1 MDKEDL
7 KRLAENPE
15 FIQSIYNYCDRWCE
29 RCPFTARC
37 LNFAMDSEELVDQEG
52 HDINNEA
59 FWQKL
64 TETFQMTLELLHEAA
79 EKEGIDLESID
90 AKEFEEQDSFNKELA
105 KNHHCSRAAKLYS
118 EMVDD
123 WFDSAKDIFGYEDDE
138 PDLAVS
144 VDRGDV
150 DPAEEMSDF
159 GEAVEVVR
167 WYQHLIYVKLMRAIR
182 GELDERL
189 EVLDEFPKDS
199 DGSAKVALIGLDRSI
214 AAWGE
219 IRNLFPHRDN
229 DILDTLVHLEQ
240 LRRNVE
246 NAFPEARAFIRPGFD
261 KIDLNS

>member
-1 MDKEDL
+1 MNKEDL

-29 RCPFTARC
+29 RCPFTSRC
-37 LNFAMDSEELVDQEG
+37 LNFAMDSEDFGDQEAR
-52 HDINNEA
+52 DINNEA

-90 AKEFEEQDSFNKELA
+90 AKEFEEQDRLNNELA

-123 WFDSAKDIFGYEDDE
+123 WFDSAQEIYGQEDDE
-138 PDLAVS
+138 PDLEVPAE
-144 VDRGDV
+144 RGDV
-150 DPAEEMSDF
+150 DPAEALSDF

-189 EVLDEFPKDS
+189 EPPDEFPKDS

-246 NAFPEARAFIRPGFD
+246 KAFPEARSFIRPGFD

>member
-29 RCPFTARC
+29 RCPFTSRC
-37 LNFAMDSEELVDQEG
+37 LNFAMDSEEFGDQEA
-52 HDINNEA
+52 HDIDNEA
-59 FWQKL
+59 FWQRL

-79 EKEGIDLESID
+79 EEEGIDLESID
-90 AKEFEEQDSFNKELA
+90 AKEFEEQDRLNKELA
-105 KNHHCSRAAKLYS
+105 KNHQCSRAAKLYS

-123 WFDSAKDIFGYEDDE
+123 WFDSAKDIFGHEDDE
-138 PDLAVS
+138 PDLEVS
-144 VDRGDV
+144 ADMGDV
-150 DPAEEMSDF
+150 DPAEEISDF

-189 EVLDEFPKDS
+189 EILDEFPKDS
-199 DGSAKVALIGLDRSI
+199 DGSAKVALIALDRSI

-229 DILDTLVHLEQ
+229 DILDILVHLEQ
-240 LRRNVE
+240 LRRNAE
-246 NAFPEARAFIRPGFD
+246 KAFPEARAFIRPGFD

>member
-29 RCPFTARC
+29 RCPFTSRC
-37 LNFAMDSEELVDQEG
+37 LNFAMDSEEFGDQEA

-59 FWQKL
+59 FWQRL

-79 EKEGIDLESID
+79 EEEGIDLESID
-90 AKEFEEQDSFNKELA
+90 AKEFEEQDRLNKELA
-105 KNHHCSRAAKLYS
+105 KNHQCSRAAKLYS

-123 WFDSAKDIFGYEDDE
+123 WFDSAKDIFGHEDDE
-138 PDLAVS
+138 PDLEVS
-144 VDRGDV
+144 ADIGDV
-150 DPAEEMSDF
+150 DPAEEISDF

-189 EVLDEFPKDS
+189 EILDEFPKDS
-199 DGSAKVALIGLDRSI
+199 DGSAKVALIALDRSI

-229 DILDTLVHLEQ
+229 DILDILVHLEQ
-240 LRRNVE
+240 LRSNAE
-246 NAFPEARAFIRPGFD
+246 KAFPEARAFIRPGFD

>member
-29 RCPFTARC
+29 RCPFTSRC
-37 LNFAMDSEELVDQEG
+37 LNFAMDSEEFGDQEA
-52 HDINNEA
+52 HDIDNEA
-59 FWQKL
+59 FWQRL

-79 EKEGIDLESID
+79 EEEGIDLESID
-90 AKEFEEQDSFNKELA
+90 AKEFEEQERVNKELA
-105 KNHHCSRAAKLYS
+105 KNHQCSRTAKLYS

-123 WFDSAKDIFGYEDDE
+123 WFDSAKDIFGHEDDE
-138 PDLAVS
+138 SDLEVS
-144 VDRGDV
+144 ADMGDV
-150 DPAEEMSDF
+150 DPAEEISDF
-159 GEAVEVVR
+159 GESVEVVR

-199 DGSAKVALIGLDRSI
+199 DGSAKVALIALDRSI

-219 IRNLFPHRDN
+219 IRNLFPHRNN
-229 DILDTLVHLEQ
+229 DILDILVHLEQ
-240 LRRNVE
+240 LRRNTE
-246 NAFPEARAFIRPGFD
+246 KAFPEARAFIRPGFD

>member
-29 RCPFTARC
+29 RCPFTSRC
-37 LNFAMDSEELVDQEG
+37 LNFAMDSEEFGDQEA

-59 FWQKL
+59 FWQRL

-79 EKEGIDLESID
+79 EEEGIDLESID
-90 AKEFEEQDSFNKELA
+90 AKEFEEQEKLNKELA
-105 KNHHCSRAAKLYS
+105 KNHQCSRAAKLYS

-123 WFDSAKDIFGYEDDE
+123 WFDSAQDIFGHEDDE
-138 PDLAVS
+138 PDLEVS
-144 VDRGDV
+144 ADMGDV
-150 DPAEEMSDF
+150 DPAEGISDF

-189 EVLDEFPKDS
+189 EILDEFPKDS
-199 DGSAKVALIGLDRSI
+199 DGSAKVALIALDRSI

-219 IRNLFPHRDN
+219 IRNLFPHRNN
-229 DILDTLVHLEQ
+229 DILDILVHLEQ
-240 LRRNVE
+240 LRRNAE
-246 NAFPEARAFIRPGFD
+246 KAFPEARAFIRPGFD

>member
-29 RCPFTARC
+29 RCPFTSHC
-37 LNFAMDSEELVDQEG
+37 LNFAMDSEEFGDQEA

-59 FWQKL
+59 FWQRL

-79 EKEGIDLESID
+79 EEEGIDLESID
-90 AKEFEEQDSFNKELA
+90 AKEFEEQDRLNKELA
-105 KNHHCSRAAKLYS
+105 KNHQCSRAAKLYS

-123 WFDSAKDIFGYEDDE
+123 WFDSAKDIFGHEDDE
-138 PDLAVS
+138 PDLEVS
-144 VDRGDV
+144 ADIGDV
-150 DPAEEMSDF
+150 DPAEEISDF

-199 DGSAKVALIGLDRSI
+199 DGSAKVALIALDRSI

-229 DILDTLVHLEQ
+229 DILDILVHLEQ
-240 LRRNVE
+240 LRSNAE
-246 NAFPEARAFIRPGFD
+246 KAFPEARAFIRPGFD

>member
-29 RCPFTARC
+29 RCPFTSRC
-37 LNFAMDSEELVDQEG
+37 LNFAMDSEEFGDQEA
-52 HDINNEA
+52 HDIDNEA
-59 FWQKL
+59 FWQRL

-79 EKEGIDLESID
+79 EEEGIDLESID
-90 AKEFEEQDSFNKELA
+90 AKEFEEQDRLNKELA
-105 KNHHCSRAAKLYS
+105 KNHQCSRTAKLYS

-123 WFDSAKDIFGYEDDE
+123 WFDSAKDIFGHEDDE
-138 PDLAVS
+138 PDLEVS
-144 VDRGDV
+144 ADIGDV
-150 DPAEEMSDF
+150 DPAEEISDF

-189 EVLDEFPKDS
+189 EILDEFPKDS
-199 DGSAKVALIGLDRSI
+199 DGSAKVALIALDRSI

-229 DILDTLVHLEQ
+229 DILDILVHLEQ
-240 LRRNVE
+240 LRRNAE
-246 NAFPEARAFIRPGFD
+246 KAFPEARAFIRPGFD